1 MSHPLNPEYR
11 SHMCGALR
19 ATDAGQTVKLA
30 GWLYRR
36 RDHGGKAFI
45 DMRDHS
51 GVVQLVFDGESV
63 GADMVEDI
71 THLTLESVI
80 QIEGQVEHRAEGQV
94 NPHMPTGAI
103 EVLVSQ
109 MEVLSEVEQLPY
121 NISEDV
127 PEDMRLKYRF
137 MDLRTERMHA
147 NIQLRSRAIR
157 FLREQMWAQGF
168 QEFQTPVL
176 TASSPEGARDYLVP
190 SRTHPGKF
198 YALPQAPQQFKQLLM
213 CAGFDRYFQIAPC
226 FRDED
231 ARADRT
237 PGDFYQLDMEMS
249 FVTQEDIFAVN
260 EKVIGD
266 LFTQVRGTATTDWRM
281 DKPAWKRIPYVE
293 SMLKYSSDK
302 PDLRCPLE
310 ITDVSNT
317 FRAADFKVFADIIN
331 SGGVVRAVPAPG
343 AGQQPR
349 SWFDEVGHWAQRD
362 LGAPAAPGYI
372 TKAGDDYKGPLV
384 KFLSKEQIDEMFK
397 SAGVKAGDALF
408 FVAGKEHAVHKV
420 AGPLRVR
427 LGRDLQLNETEVY
440 RFCWIVDFPMY
451 EKDEDTGKIEFS
463 HNPFSMPQGEMAAL
477 ETKDPLE
484 IKAWQYDLVCNGF
497 ELSSGAIRNHKPEI
511 MYKAFEIAGH
521 SHTDVEARFG
531 GMIRALKHGA
541 PPHGGIA
548 PGVDRM
554 VMLLA
559 DTENIREIIAFPL
572 TQRGED
578 LLMGAPSQASPE
590 QLKELYLQHRAL
602 PESS

>member
-1 MSHPLNPEYR
+1 MTHPLNPAYR
-11 SHMCGALR
+11 THMCGDLR
-19 ATDAGQTVKLA
+19 AEHTGQSVKLA
-30 GWLYRR
+30 GWIYRR

-45 DMRDHS
+45 DMRDHA
-51 GVVQLVFDGESV
+51 GVVQLVFDGETV
-63 GADMVEDI
+63 GEDLVEQI

-80 QIEGQVEHRAEGQV
+80 QVDGEVARRAEGQM
-94 NPHMPTGAI
+94 NPHMPTGDI
-103 EVLVSQ
+103 EIWVSHVQ
-109 MEVLSEVEQLPY
+109 VLSEVEQLPY

-127 PEDMRLKYRF
+127 PEDLRLKYRF

-147 NIQLRSRAIR
+147 NLKLRCQTIQ
-157 FLREQMWAQGF
+157 FLRQRMWEEGF
-168 QEFQTPVL
+168 QEIQTPVL

-213 CAGFDRYFQIAPC
+213 CAGFDRYFQVAPC

-249 FVTQEDIFAVN
+249 FVTQEDVFAVN
-260 EKVIGD
+260 EKVLGD
-266 LFTQVRGTATTDWRM
+266 LFAQVRGSATANWRM
-281 DKPAWKRIPYVE
+281 DKPSWKRIPYTE
-293 SMLKYSSDK
+293 AMLKYSSDK

-310 ITDVSNT
+310 IMDVSDT
-317 FRAADFKVFADIIN
+317 FRASDFKVFANIVAN
-331 SGGVVRAVPAPG
+331 GGVVRAVPAPG
-343 AGQQPR
+343 AGSQPR
-349 SWFDEVGHWAQRD
+349 SWFDDIGNWAQKE

-372 TKAGDDYKGPLV
+372 TKAGDEFKGPLV
-384 KFLSKEQIDEMFK
+384 KFLKQEQIEEMFK
-397 SAGVKAGDALF
+397 AAGLKIGDALF
-408 FVAGKEHAVHKV
+408 FVAGKPTAVHKV

-427 LGRDLQLNETEVY
+427 LGADLGLNETEAY

-451 EKDEDTGKIEFS
+451 ELDEDTGKIEFS
-463 HNPFSMPQGEMAAL
+463 HNPFSMPQGEMEAL
-477 ETKDPLE
+477 EKQDPLE

-511 MYKAFEIAGH
+511 MYKAFDIAGH
-521 SHTDVEARFG
+521 TAEAVEARFG

-541 PPHGGIA
+541 PPHGGFA
-548 PGVDRM
+548 PGIDRM

-559 DTENIREIIAFPL
+559 NTENIREIIAFPL

-578 LLMGAPSQASPE
+578 LLMGAPSPASPT
-590 QLKELYLQHRAL
+590 QLKELYLQHRGL
-602 PESS
+602 PEE